1 MKINVNNF
9 TLLAFSFT
17 LILIASLLI
26 GAFGEGGGCLGT
38 QTQIHTVGGSS
49 GIFTLVE
56 PANYNPEQIAE
67 VPIQPIFSW
76 TRYPADLTSY
86 TLQISTDIT
95 FLTSIYTR
103 PDIAP
108 STTSFP
114 AMTGPTYPITLTPNT
129 FYYWRIIA
137 VDSDT
142 GTQTIASNAPFRLKT
157 GSMPGNF
164 TMSAPTNG
172 TAVTSTTPTLT
183 WTKSSGTVSFYT
195 VQIDDEPNFYEP
207 IAYTAEVTP
216 PTTTPPITHTV
227 GTGPS
232 WIGSLS
238 DGTIYYWRVIAIGS
252 GGSRIS
258 GPSPYYWSFTTP

>member
-86 TLQISTDIT
+86 TLQISTDVN
-95 FLTSIYTR
+95 FLTFIYTR
-103 PDIAP
+103 TNIAP
-108 STTSFP
+108 SATSFP
-114 AMTGPTYPITLTPNT
+114 ATIGPTYPITLTADT
-129 FYYWRIIA
+129 FYHWRITA

-142 GTQTIASNAPFRLKT
+142 GTQTIASNAPFKFKT
-157 GSMPGNF
+157 GSMPTSFNL
-164 TMSAPTNG
+164 SSPASG
-172 TAVTSTTPTLT
+172 TAVTSTTPTLA
-183 WTKSSGTVSFYT
+183 WTKSSGTISYYYVE
-195 VQIDDEPNFYEP
+195 IDNEFNFYDP

-227 GTGPS
+227 GTNPCT
-232 WIGSLS
+232 GSLM

-252 GGSRIS
+252 GGSKIS